1 MLLLLESVGIW
12 KEKIM
17 VNIRWYHWYKTYT
30 FGDSIKQEERKKL
43 QWRFQYHNGTET
55 VWSDWCDVPI
65 VWKDE
70 LYEI

>member
-1 MLLLLESVGIW
+1 MKFMDG
-12 KEKIM
+12 KKKM
-17 VNIRWYHWYKTYT
+17 VNIRWYHWYAAGPGEASSVIEK
-30 FGDSIKQEERKKL
+30 KKL
-43 QWRFQYHNGTET
+43 QWRYQYHNGTET